1 MHIWMLGV
9 RGSCPA
15 PGPDF
20 WRFGGNTSC
29 VALAHDDGTPS
40 LVLDAGTGIRSVANL
55 LEGRAFSGT
64 VMLGHLH
71 WDHVYGLPFFGAG
84 DRPDA
89 RVRVLIPA
97 SGVAPI
103 DVLQRAMSPPHFPIT
118 PRELR
123 GSWNFDDYEEGWR
136 DVEGF
141 RVLAREI
148 PHKGGRTMGLRVSD
162 DKHTIAYLSDHAPQ
176 DLGPGD
182 DELGAIHDAA
192 LELADG
198 ADLLIHD
205 AQYTA
210 AELPAFATFGHAAA
224 DYAVRLG
231 AAARVERVILFHH
244 DPRRTDDQ
252 VEALMASL
260 PVSDGL
266 VVEAAVEG
274 RRYVL

>member
-1 MHIWMLGV
+1 MQIWMLGV

-15 PGPDF
+15 PGLDF
-20 WRFGGNTSC
+20 VRFGGNTSC
-29 VALAHDDGTPS
+29 VAFAHDDDAPS
-40 LVLDAGTGIRSVANL
+40 LVLDAGTGIRSLSSL
-55 LEGRAFSGT
+55 LDGNAFSGT
-64 VMLGHLH
+64 VVLGHLH

-89 RVRVLIPA
+89 RVRLLIPA
-97 SGVAPI
+97 SGVAPV
-103 DVLQRAMSPPHFPIT
+103 DVLRRSMSPPHFPIT
-118 PRELR
+118 PLELR
-123 GSWNFDDYEEGWR
+123 GSWTFDGYDEGWF
-136 DVEGF
+136 DAEGF
-141 RVLAREI
+141 QVLAREI

-162 DKHTIAYLSDHAPQ
+162 GNHTVAYLSDHAPQ

-182 DELGAIHDAA
+182 DDLGAVHEAA

-231 AAARVERVILFHH
+231 EAAGVRRVILFHH

-252 VEALMASL
+252 IENLLASL
-260 PVSDGL
+260 PRPGGL

-274 RRYVL
+274 RRYSL